1 MITFICKGRLDQLE
15 ELGLSDNEG
24 LTNQD
29 IIFLAQAIGKRRLWK
44 LEAFYLKG
52 LDADKVTLLGV
63 SAIALAVIT
72 RCPKLK
78 YICLTC
84 AGPNDVYFEMVM
96 GMLAAAGRA
105 GEVKLGDEA
114 PVNEAENDDE
124 EEEDE
129 DDD

>member
-1 MITFICKGRLDQLE
+1 
-15 ELGLSDNEG
+15 
-24 LTNQD
+24 
-29 IIFLAQAIGKRRLWK
+29 
-44 LEAFYLKG
+44 
-52 LDADKVTLLGV
+52 
-63 SAIALAVIT
+63 
-72 RCPKLK
+72 
-78 YICLTC
+78 
-84 AGPNDVYFEMVM
+84 MVM